1 MFLYL
6 LIWCPNN
13 ETLMNNKSGSFR
25 MTLRGDAVGR
35 NQRSG
40 KRYLCKFT
48 WGFASITNYKP
59 NNNHDWLDWKDTQSI
74 VDWINSLNYASW
86 MTLHALYQ
94 TDTQRGKNKSKDGR
108 HQTRQLQRKSFT
120 SNRVEG
126 GFFKALCHKFF
137 ICIWLWGRWGKGE
150 GQSGGKSKASTQ
162 TWALGAK
169 RQRKQEGEGADGT
182 KENKIIIYRRRT
194 KSGLYPSLVWML
206 PASSL

>member
-6 LIWCPNN
+6 LIWCSNN

-35 NQRSG
+35 DRRSG
-40 KRYLCKFT
+40 KGYLCKFT
-48 WGFASITNYKP
+48 WGLASITNFKTD
-59 NNNHDWLDWKDTQSI
+59 NNHDWLDWKDTQSI

-86 MTLHALYQ
+86 MTLLAFYQ
-94 TDTQRGKNKSKDGR
+94 TDTQRGENESKDGR

-137 ICIWLWGRWGKGE
+137 ICIWLWGRWGRG
-150 GQSGGKSKASTQ
+150 KASRGANRKLLHKPGLSEPKKNKRGRELTERKKTRLLFTEEEQ
-162 TWALGAK
+162 RAVYTPALFGCSQPLLFK
-169 RQRKQEGEGADGT
+169 
-182 KENKIIIYRRRT
+182 
-194 KSGLYPSLVWML
+194 
-206 PASSL
+206 